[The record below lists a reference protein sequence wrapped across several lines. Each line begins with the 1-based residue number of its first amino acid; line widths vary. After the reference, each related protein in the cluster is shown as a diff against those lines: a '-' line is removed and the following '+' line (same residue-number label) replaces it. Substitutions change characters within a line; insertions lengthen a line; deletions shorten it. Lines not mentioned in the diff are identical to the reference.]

1 MTLSLR
7 RGAPWLALA
16 GALWLPC
23 QAADV
28 GGWFADQQKARE
40 MAAASGKDDA
50 CPLVIARAASEPS
63 ALGAYRAALCY
74 LQTEPADVVAAQ
86 AWLARSAD
94 GGFMPAHR
102 LLRSL
107 LAAEA
112 GVHSATPHC
121 HFLGEGQQICHGGA
135 ARLPVT
141 ASTAT
146 AASPTPSP
154 NR

>member
-1 MTLSLR
+1 MTFSSR
-7 RGAPWLALA
+7 RGAGWLALA

-23 QAADV
+23 HAADV
-28 GGWFADQQKARE
+28 GGWYADQQKAGA
-40 MAAASGKDDA
+40 MAAATGKDDA
-50 CPLVIARAASEPS
+50 CPQLITRAATDPS

-74 LQTEPADVVAAQ
+74 LQAETADVVAAK

-94 GGFMPAHR
+94 TGFMPAHR

-112 GVHSATPHC
+112 GVHSAAPHC

-135 ARLPVT
+135 ARLPVA

-146 AASPTPSP
+146 APSPTPSP